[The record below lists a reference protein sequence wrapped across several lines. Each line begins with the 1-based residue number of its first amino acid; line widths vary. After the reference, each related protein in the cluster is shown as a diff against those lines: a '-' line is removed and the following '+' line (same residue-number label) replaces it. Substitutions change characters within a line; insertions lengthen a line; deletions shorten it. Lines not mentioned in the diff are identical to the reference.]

1 MSRSLNK
8 VMLLGNVGRDPEKAV
23 VQSGTSVS
31 TFRMATSHSWR
42 DKDGNI
48 RETKEWH
55 TVLAWRSLSDL
66 VERMVRKGTRVYVE
80 GRLTSRS
87 YTDKEGRRITV
98 TEIHA
103 EDIIVLDNRPPQ
115 APAAEGDDAASP
127 QQGTSH
133 TNTDEIPF

>member
-1 MSRSLNK
+1 MSRSLNR

-23 VQSGTSVS
+23 VQNGTAVS

-42 DKDGNI
+42 DKEGNV

-55 TVLAWRSLSDL
+55 TVLAWRALSDL
-66 VERMVRKGTRVYVE
+66 VERMIRKGSRVYVE

-87 YTDKEGRRITV
+87 FTDKEGRRVTV

-103 EDIIVLDNRPPQ
+103 DDIIVLDHRPAQDTP
-115 APAAEGDDAASP
+115 AEGEG
-127 QQGTSH
+127 QQPAH
-133 TNTDEIPF
+133 EKRPNTNADEIPF

>member
-1 MSRSLNK
+1 MSRSLNR

-23 VQSGTSVS
+23 VQSGTPVA

-42 DKDGNI
+42 DKEGNTH
-48 RETKEWH
+48 ETREWH
-55 TVLAWRSLSDL
+55 TVLAWRALSDL
-66 VERMVRKGTRVYVE
+66 VERMIHKGSRVYVE
-80 GRLTSRS
+80 GRLASRS
-87 YTDKEGRRITV
+87 YTDKEGRRVTV

-115 APAAEGDDAASP
+115 AAQPSTTDEATPPPSTP
-127 QQGTSH
+127 H